1 MGREYARC
9 LENGF
14 EVERGRGALSKQGG
28 NWDSGKQGG
37 NKYKSCPSAF
47 HLRSTIGAASEAKP
61 AAVATTCASTCT
73 QRVQGA
79 GCSVWGVGF

>member
-37 NKYKSCPSAF
+37 NKYKSCPIAF
-47 HLRSTIGAASEAKP
+47 PLTVYNRRRVRGEAGSCCYYMCVDLHSKGSG
-61 AAVATTCASTCT
+61 C
-73 QRVQGA
+73 RV
-79 GCSVWGVGF
+79 